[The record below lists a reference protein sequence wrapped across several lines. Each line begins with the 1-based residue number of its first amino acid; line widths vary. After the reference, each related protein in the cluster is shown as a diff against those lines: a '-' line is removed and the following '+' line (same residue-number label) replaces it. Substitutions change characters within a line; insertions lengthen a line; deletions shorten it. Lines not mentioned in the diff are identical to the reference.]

1 MIREVNAAKLDTVL
15 KEWAVAPGDEVKKGD
30 LLAIVRLGNMNRE
43 VSAKFDGVVKEL
55 RFVPGDAVPGATPIL
70 IIEEKEQEDAVMS
83 VPAGAE
89 MEIRAENIGGKKAVI
104 KEWKKA
110 PGEHIAAGEG
120 LVVVTAGKLIKEI
133 VSAYGGEVLRVA
145 FAEGDTVEAGDLLA
159 VVVSDG
165 TAAAA
170 AKESPKLK
178 ILVIGGGPGGYVA
191 AIRAAQLGA
200 DVTLVEKN
208 KVGGTCLNVGC
219 IPTKA
224 LMHSAEL
231 YRNALA
237 GASAGVEASG
247 VTLNW
252 ANVQAHR
259 EKTSSQLVSGVEGL
273 LAANGVT
280 RIEGTAAFAAGPNAG
295 SAPAKAADLTVT
307 VTKADGSTDEIKAD
321 KIILATGSA
330 PFIPP
335 IEGVFKE
342 AGKPVLAD
350 GVIDSTGALTLPE
363 RPASMVIIGGGVIG
377 VELACAYAAFGTKVT
392 VMEMMDRL
400 MPVMDLELTQKA
412 RTLMEEQGID
422 FHLQAQVKAVEPAQR
437 GAAEA
442 AGDAAEAPLLTVVA
456 EDKDGGEI
464 RVTAEK
470 VLVAVGRRAY
480 TEGLAPEN
488 AGLGMERGHFV
499 VNEKMETSVP
509 GIYAIGDC
517 AGKIMLAHAASA
529 MGETAAENACGKRA
543 AYKERVVPSCVYIF
557 PEFAGVGK
565 TEEQLKEKGTAYKT
579 GRFPL
584 VANGKSVIMEEPDG
598 EVKILAD
605 ARSGHILGGHI
616 LGPRATDLIGEIGM
630 AMQMHGKLEDIIGL
644 IHPHP
649 TVAEAVHEAA
659 LAAEDRAIHF
669 K

>member
-15 KEWAVAPGDEVKKGD
+15 LKYAVQPGDEVKKGD
-30 LLAIVRLGNMNRE
+30 LLFIVRLGNMNRE
-43 VSAKFDGVVKEL
+43 VSAKCDGIVKEL
-55 RFVPGDAVPGATPIL
+55 RFQPDQPVSGGTPVL
-70 IIEEKEQEDAVMS
+70 LLEEKEQEDAVMS

-120 LVVVTAGKLIKEI
+120 LVVVTAGKLNKEI
-133 VSAYGGEVLRVA
+133 VSPFGGDVLRA
-145 FAEGDTVEAGDLLA
+145 EGAEGDTIAVGDLLA

-170 AKESPKLK
+170 AKESPKTK
-178 ILVIGGGPGGYVA
+178 VLVIGGGPGGYVA
-191 AIRAAQLGA
+191 AIRAAQLGGE
-200 DVTLVEKN
+200 VTLVEKN

-224 LMHSAEL
+224 LLHSAEV
-231 YRNALA
+231 YRAALQ
-237 GASAGVEASG
+237 GASIGVETQRVA
-247 VTLNW
+247 LNW
-252 ANVQAHR
+252 DKVQDHR
-259 EKTSSQLVSGVEGL
+259 AKTSAQLVGGVEGL

-280 RIEGTAAFAAGPNAG
+280 VISGTAAFAPQSGNAG
-295 SAPAKAADLTVT
+295 QPAAAADAAVT
-307 VTKADGSTDEIKAD
+307 VTKADGTKEEIKAD
-321 KIILATGSA
+321 KIILATGSD

-335 IEGVFKE
+335 IPGLHQ
-342 AGKPVLAD
+342 ADGSLAD
-350 GVIDSTGALTLPE
+350 DIIDSTDALLLDE

-392 VMEMMDRL
+392 VIEMMDRL
-400 MPVMDLELTQKA
+400 MPVMDLELTQQA
-412 RTLMEEQGID
+412 QSIMEEQGIT
-422 FHLQAQVKAVEPAQR
+422 FHLSAQVKAVERSGDPA
-437 GAAEA
+437 GAV
-442 AGDAAEAPLLTVVA
+442 GDGPVTVVA
-456 EDKDGGEI
+456 EAADGSEI
-464 RVTAEK
+464 RVPAEK

-480 TEGLAPEN
+480 TEGLTPEN
-488 AGLGMERGHFV
+488 TGLAMERGHFV
-499 VNEKMETSVP
+499 VNEKMETNVP

-517 AGKIMLAHAASA
+517 AGMIMLAHAASA
-529 MGETAAENACGKRA
+529 MGETAAENAMGGRST
-543 AYKERVVPSCVYIF
+543 YRERVVPSCVYIF

-579 GRFPL
+579 GRFPF
-584 VANGKSVIMEEPDG
+584 VANGKSVIMEEPEG
-598 EVKILAD
+598 MVKILAD
-605 ARSGHILGGHI
+605 ERTGQILGGHI
-616 LGPRATDLIGEIGM
+616 LGPRATDLIGEIAM
-630 AMQMHGKLEDIIGL
+630 AMQMHGKLSDIIGL

>member
-15 KEWAVAPGDEVKKGD
+15 LKYAVQPGDEVKKGD
-30 LLAIVRLGNMNRE
+30 LLFIVRLGNMNRE
-43 VSAKFDGVVKEL
+43 VSAKCDGIVKEL
-55 RFVPGDAVPGATPIL
+55 RFQPDQPVSGGTPVL
-70 IIEEKEQEDAVMS
+70 LLEEKEQEDAVMS

-120 LVVVTAGKLIKEI
+120 LVVVTAGKLNKEI
-133 VSAYGGEVLRVA
+133 VSPFGGDVLRTEG
-145 FAEGDTVEAGDLLA
+145 AEGDTIAVGDLLA

-170 AKESPKLK
+170 AKESPKTK
-178 ILVIGGGPGGYVA
+178 VLVIGGGPGGYVA
-191 AIRAAQLGA
+191 AIRAAQLGGE
-200 DVTLVEKN
+200 VTLVEKN

-224 LMHSAEL
+224 LLHSAEV
-231 YRNALA
+231 YRAA
-237 GASAGVEASG
+237 QQGASIGVETQRVA
-247 VTLNW
+247 LNW
-252 ANVQAHR
+252 DKVQDHR
-259 EKTSSQLVSGVEGL
+259 AKTSAQLVGGVEGL

-280 RIEGTAAFAAGPNAG
+280 VLSGTAAFAPQRGGAGQ
-295 SAPAKAADLTVT
+295 PAAAADAAVT
-307 VTKADGSTDEIKAD
+307 VTKAYGTTEEIKAD
-321 KIILATGSA
+321 RIIVATGSS

-335 IEGVFKE
+335 IPGLHQEDGS
-342 AGKPVLAD
+342 LAD
-350 GVIDSTGALTLPE
+350 NIIDSTGALLLDE

-392 VMEMMDRL
+392 VIEMMDRL
-400 MPVMDLELTQKA
+400 MPVMDLELTQQA
-412 RTLMEEQGID
+412 QTIMEEQGIT
-422 FHLQAQVKAVEPAQR
+422 FHLSAQVKAAVRGGDPA
-437 GAAEA
+437 GAV
-442 AGDAAEAPLLTVVA
+442 GDGPVTVVA
-456 EDKDGGEI
+456 EAADGSEI
-464 RVTAEK
+464 RVPAEK

-480 TEGLAPEN
+480 AEGLAPEN
-488 AGLGMERGHFV
+488 AGLAMERGHFV
-499 VNEKMETSVP
+499 VNEKMETNVP

-529 MGETAAENACGKRA
+529 MGETAAENAMGGRST
-543 AYKERVVPSCVYIF
+543 YRERVVPSCVYIF

-579 GRFPL
+579 GRFPF
-584 VANGKSVIMEEPDG
+584 VANGKSVIMEEPEG
-598 EVKILAD
+598 MVKILAD
-605 ARSGHILGGHI
+605 ERTGQILGGHI
-616 LGPRATDLIGEIGM
+616 LGPRATDLIGELAM
-630 AMQMHGKLEDIIGL
+630 VMQMHGKLSDIIGL